1 MPTLNQLIRH
11 GREMEK
17 STRAALFEMHIPL
30 HELEIHLIMEMRS
43 KADHLILRKLEK
55 LDRLKAYEF
64 MEHKKVIL
72 DLDLLFL
79 TNKFIDRAL
88 THKSEAAIKEA
99 KKKGLAREVVQIL
112 SNWGYE

>member
-1 MPTLNQLIRH
+1 
-11 GREMEK
+11 MEK

-43 KADHLILRKLEK
+43 KVDHLILRKLEK
-55 LDRLKAYEF
+55 LDRLKAYEDR
-64 MEHKKVIL
+64 KKVIL

-79 TNKFIDRAL
+79 ANEFIDRAL

-99 KKKGLAREVVQIL
+99 QKKEFAREVVQIF
-112 SNWGYE
+112 SNWGRE

>member
-1 MPTLNQLIRH
+1 
-11 GREMEK
+11 MEK
-17 STRAALFEMHIPL
+17 STRAALFELHIPL

-43 KADHLILRKLEK
+43 KVDHLILRKLEE

-64 MEHKKVIL
+64 MDRKKVIL

-79 TNKFIDRAL
+79 ANEFIDRAL

-99 KKKGLAREVVQIL
+99 QKKEFAREVVQIL
-112 SNWGYE
+112 SNWGRE